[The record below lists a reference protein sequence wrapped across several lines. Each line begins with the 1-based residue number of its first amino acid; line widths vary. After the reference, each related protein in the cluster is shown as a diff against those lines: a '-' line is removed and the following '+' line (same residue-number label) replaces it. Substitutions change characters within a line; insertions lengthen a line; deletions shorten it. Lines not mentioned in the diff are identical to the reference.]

1 MFSIEMKKAE
11 QRFNM
16 KKAIYALIIG
26 MFYFFVWGCRFSF
39 GTIIITESEAQDEFL
54 IKLNDYN
61 DRKECRITLGK
72 GESIQIEIETKKG
85 TVSLDM
91 VGKKG
96 SNPYSGNKLE
106 NIRFMVAVT
115 EADVYTFNVKGNKAT
130 GTIKIKKIS

>member
-1 MFSIEMKKAE
+1 MPNHA
-11 QRFNM
+11 
-16 KKAIYALIIG
+16 
-26 MFYFFVWGCRFSF
+26 
-39 GTIIITESEAQDEFL
+39 
-54 IKLNDYN
+54 
-61 DRKECRITLGK
+61 RKRRK
-72 GESIQIEIETKKG
+72 HPNRNRNQKG